1 MKKETKKLIA
11 AGIVMALSCGAWGS
25 VQATDYE
32 NVVIDSDKN
41 DSVLNIVNV
50 NKLASIKVSDKTVS
64 ITSQKIHIDSTGE
77 GESIRGISA
86 VATANKSAK
95 LLLGN
100 EKTEEININLRGSDW
115 PIGILCLNRGDQNG
129 YGTYK
134 GVCGES
140 GENGLYSN
148 TGLY

>member
-41 DSVLNIVNV
+41 DSVLNIINV
-50 NKLASIKVSDKTVS
+50 NKAASINVRNKTVS
-64 ITSQKIHIDSTGE
+64 ITSPKIHIDSTSTYLSNGK
-77 GESIRGISA
+77 GAYIDGIDA
-86 VATANKSAK
+86 VAKANESTK

-100 EKTEEININLRGSDW
+100 EKTEEININLRGSYW
-115 PIGILCLNRGDQNG
+115 PEGIFCLNHGD
-129 YGTYK
+129 
-134 GVCGES
+134 
-140 GENGLYSN
+140 ENALGSEVDVN
-148 TGLY
+148 C

>member
-64 ITSQKIHIDSTGE
+64 ITSQK
-77 GESIRGISA
+77 SILIRLGKGNLFVVYLQLLRQIKAQSYFLEM
-86 VATANKSAK
+86 KKQRK
-95 LLLGN
+95 L
-100 EKTEEININLRGSDW
+100 
-115 PIGILCLNRGDQNG
+115 ILI
-129 YGTYK
+129 
-134 GVCGES
+134 
-140 GENGLYSN
+140 
-148 TGLY
+148 